1 MDSKNIQ
8 DRIWKFLHMMLYHQ
22 CLRAFGSLSLA
33 IGTSGMES
41 IYDDIANKIGTPA
54 AKIISFTIKT
64 IYGKMKLADLQDI
77 VLEYKDNPVVLEIIK
92 ARVIYYVYNNYVDLG
107 TRQKIGQLCN
117 LRLVDDSGIN
127 RKKLINRK

>member
-1 MDSKNIQ
+1 MFVTNWISTTKIQ
-8 DRIWKFLHMMLYHQ
+8 KISEITNFFRHYFLS
-22 CLRAFGSLSLA
+22 R
-33 IGTSGMES
+33 TEV
-41 IYDDIANKIGTPA
+41 
-54 AKIISFTIKT
+54 SFTIKT